1 MSDPRELTLTWT
13 SPAPDLA
20 TVAPAGDLDYAT
32 SDALTDAVA
41 ALLADRPGLRE
52 LRIDC
57 AGIEY
62 CDSYGLSSLL
72 MIRRRTRAAG
82 VELHLDNRAGALE
95 RLLRVTNTL
104 EHLTG
109 ADGPAREQRLDT

>member
-1 MSDPRELTLTWT
+1 MLLT
-13 SPAPDLA
+13 
-20 TVAPAGDLDYAT
+20 
-32 SDALTDAVA
+32 
-41 ALLADRPGLRE
+41 DRPGLRE

-57 AGIEY
+57 AGIGY

-82 VELHLDNRAGALE
+82 VELHLDNRVGALE

>member
-1 MSDPRELTLTWT
+1 MSDPRELSLTWT

-20 TVAPAGDLDYAT
+20 VVTLSGDLDYAS
-32 SDALTDAVA
+32 SDALTDGVG
-41 ALLADRPGLRE
+41 ALLRDRPTVRE

-57 AGIEY
+57 AGVGY

-72 MIRRRTRAAG
+72 MIRRRTRTAGAA
-82 VELHLDNRAGALE
+82 LHLDNRGDALE
-95 RLLRVTNTL
+95 RLLRVTSTL

-109 ADGPAREQRLDT
+109 AGGRAREQKLDT

>member
-1 MSDPRELTLTWT
+1 MSDPRELSLTWT
-13 SPAPDLA
+13 SPTPD
-20 TVAPAGDLDYAT
+20 VAAVALAGDLDYDS

-41 ALLADRPGLRE
+41 ALLANGSGVRE

-57 AGIEY
+57 AGVEY

-72 MIRRRTRAAG
+72 MVRRRTRAAG
-82 VELHLDNRAGALE
+82 VTLHLDNRTGSLE

-109 ADGPAREQRLDT
+109 AGRGAREQKLDT